1 VQARACARLGDA
13 YLSAS
18 SPMMFDAP
26 DKRQRFESVQAKARS
41 TTFGGDCY
49 QYGMVATGFLDIVI
63 ECSLVEYDYLCLS
76 PILAG
81 AGGRITDW
89 RGNPLKMGS
98 GDRVVAVGDA
108 RVLDEAL
115 GILAG

>member
-1 VQARACARLGDA
+1 
-13 YLSAS
+13 
-18 SPMMFDAP
+18 MFDTP
-26 DKRQRFESVQAKARS
+26 EKREKFESVQAKARS

-63 ECSLVEYDYLCLS
+63 ECSLVEYDYLALT
-76 PILAG
+76 PIIEG

-89 RGNPLKMGS
+89 GGSGLKMGS

-108 RVLDEAL
+108 RLLDQAL
-115 GILAG
+115 PMLAG

>member
-1 VQARACARLGDA
+1 
-13 YLSAS
+13 
-18 SPMMFDAP
+18 MMFDTP
-26 DKRQRFESVQAKARS
+26 DKRQKFEAVQAKARS

-63 ECSLVEYDYLCLS
+63 ECSLVEYDYLALT
-76 PILAG
+76 PILEG

-89 RGNPLKMGS
+89 RGSGLKMGA

-115 GILAG
+115 TILSA